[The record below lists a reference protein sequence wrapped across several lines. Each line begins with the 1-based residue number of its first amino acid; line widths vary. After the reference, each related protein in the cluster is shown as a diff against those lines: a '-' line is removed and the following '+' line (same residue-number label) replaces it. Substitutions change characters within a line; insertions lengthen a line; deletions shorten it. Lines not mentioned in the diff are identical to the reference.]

1 MFSYLGMEES
11 SKLGGPNGLAGH
23 PHLKTLTLQDNRQ
36 GEQDGETRMSDH
48 TIIHNSP
55 IPAEEVPLGISSHSS
70 SRIFAAM
77 VSDTAATET
86 ARACLHA
93 KKLRRHGAARTVVS
107 GHVATAWCVQTWGSR
122 GRCRLCGR
130 GRCLVQRPA
139 CPWRLHAARA
149 ATVPPHW

>member
-70 SRIFAAM
+70 SRIFAGQRIHRD
-77 VSDTAATET
+77 VVIERTIRKRIYYSRDI
-86 ARACLHA
+86 
-93 KKLRRHGAARTVVS
+93 LRFPFTNEITHFAYIRHGVLLA
-107 GHVATAWCVQTWGSR
+107 GG
-122 GRCRLCGR
+122 
-130 GRCLVQRPA
+130 CLADIR
-139 CPWRLHAARA
+139 RN
-149 ATVPPHW
+149 